1 MANFYDDNE
10 DLKFYIEKYV
20 DWESLVSLVENNFK
34 LPDGFSNT
42 DEATDFYR
50 DFFSMLGNFVA
61 DEIAPKIPIIEKNY
75 LKLVDGEVV
84 EAPEL
89 TKIFEQMHE
98 MGLHGLCL
106 PREFGGMNAPLLCYM
121 LGAELIARADVSIMT
136 HHSFHGGMS
145 LAMLLFS
152 AMEGSTEIDH
162 ETQTMVRCRFQKEI
176 EDMVTNGTWGAMD
189 ITEPN
194 AGSDMG
200 ALRSKGEQERLD
212 KQRSLRRL
220 RRRRRGVRT

>member
-1 MANFYDDNE
+1 M
-10 DLKFYIEKYV
+10 
-20 DWESLVSLVENNFK
+20 ENNFR

-61 DEIAPKIPIIEKNY
+61 DEIAPKVPIIEKTS

-106 PREFGGMNAPLLCYM
+106 E
-121 LGAELIARADVSIMT
+121 
-136 HHSFHGGMS
+136 
-145 LAMLLFS
+145 
-152 AMEGSTEIDH
+152 
-162 ETQTMVRCRFQKEI
+162 
-176 EDMVTNGTWGAMD
+176 
-189 ITEPN
+189 
-194 AGSDMG
+194 
-200 ALRSKGEQERLD
+200 
-212 KQRSLRRL
+212 
-220 RRRRRGVRT
+220 